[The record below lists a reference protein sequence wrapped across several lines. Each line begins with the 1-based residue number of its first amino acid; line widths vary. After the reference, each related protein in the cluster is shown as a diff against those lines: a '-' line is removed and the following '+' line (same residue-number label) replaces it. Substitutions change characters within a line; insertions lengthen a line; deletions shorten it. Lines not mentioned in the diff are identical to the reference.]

1 MHENSMEFNEVF
13 KMSLGKVVKRIRE
26 DRSLTLKELSELSGI
41 SVSHLSKLENDKTKL
56 SVDALRK
63 LADAL
68 GVPLSNI
75 MMTQEVPR
83 ISPVRACEGFV
94 VNRDTAIKPV
104 LERYLTIRRSAR
116 MQPMIMTFP
125 IGTNSGPVYSHLGD
139 EFFYV
144 LEGEVRFFYGE
155 ETTFDMLQG
164 DFLYYDC
171 SIPHRWENI
180 GKTEKAVLLVCN
192 TPPVI

>member
-1 MHENSMEFNEVF
+1 
-13 KMSLGKVVKRIRE
+13 MSLGKVVKRIRE
-26 DRSLTLKELSELSGI
+26 DRSLTLKELSGSSGI
-41 SVSHLSKLENDKTKL
+41 SVSHLSKLENDKAKL

-68 GVPLSNI
+68 GVPLSGI

-83 ISPVRACEGFV
+83 ISPVRAGEGFV
-94 VNRDTAIKPV
+94 VSRDTAARPV

-116 MQPMIMTFP
+116 MQPMIMSFP
-125 IGTNSGPVYSHLGD
+125 AGADSGPVHSHLGD

-144 LEGEVRFFYGE
+144 LEGGVRFFYGE
-155 ETTFDMLQG
+155 ETTLDMRRG

-171 SIPHRWENI
+171 GVPHRWENMD
-180 GKTEKAVLLVCN
+180 KKEEAVLLVCN

>member
-1 MHENSMEFNEVF
+1 
-13 KMSLGKVVKRIRE
+13 MSLGSVVKRIRT
-26 DRSLTLKELSELSGI
+26 DQSLTLKEVSEQSGI

-68 GVPLSNI
+68 KVPLSSI
-75 MMTQEVPR
+75 MMTQKVPR
-83 ISPVRACEGFV
+83 ISPVRAGDGFV
-94 VNRDTAIKPV
+94 VSRDIAAHPV
-104 LERYLTIRRSAR
+104 LERYLTIHRSAR

-125 IGTNSGPVYSHLGD
+125 PGTDSGPLHSHLGD

-144 LEGEVRFFYGE
+144 LEGDVRFFYGDE
-155 ETTFDMLQG
+155 NSFDMKRG

-171 SIPHRWENI
+171 NIPHRWENVDEM
-180 GKTEKAVLLVCN
+180 KEAVLLMCN
-192 TPPVI
+192 TPPVV